1 MDQHNATKWVLSGLA
16 TAVLF
21 GMLAW
26 PTSAITPSL
35 TQIIME
41 DGSPYFVPVAATISS
56 GSPIRWDNPTPT
68 HHTVTHNACVD
79 GSAPC
84 AFDSGTVAP
93 GESYTVPGLP
103 PGRYPYHCRIHPI
116 MRGVLTVTDSQQLP
130 SQL

>member
-1 MDQHNATKWVLSGLA
+1 MTTHFLPKWTIGGLVA
-16 TAVLF
+16 GTLLGV
-21 GMLAW
+21 LAW

-68 HHTVTHNACVD
+68 HHTVTHNACVED
-79 GSAPC
+79 SAPC

-93 GESYTVPGLP
+93 GDSYTVPGLP
-103 PGRYPYHCRIHPI
+103 PGRYLYHCRIHPI
-116 MRGVLTVTDSQQLP
+116 MRGVLTVTDGTQLP